1 MKQKKNFLVYDIL
14 LLALTRRGQAFANC
28 KQQWSVLLFEQW
40 STFRIPEMTS
50 LKLLALV

>member
-28 KQQWSVLLFEQW
+28 KAAMVGAAF
-40 STFRIPEMTS
+40 
-50 LKLLALV
+50 